1 VLCQLITS
9 SLLAFNPSNTFSFSV
24 SFLFNSS
31 ILVFCFSKA
40 SISAVN
46 EVFLLV
52 SVSLISA
59 SIFLISASRDFV
71 ICSFAVVL
79 LFSTLVCTFAVF
91 SFIDLSKAFFC
102 SALTHLTLS
111 KICFLSFSGVSHE
124 ILVYS
129 VKAVLT
135 FARFHEF
142 RAVLIS
148 AKFRNL
154 SFRLVLSILEISLF

>member
-46 EVFLLV
+46 EVFLFV
-52 SVSLISA
+52 SVSLLVLISA

-91 SFIDLSKAFFC
+91 SFIDVSKAFFC
-102 SALTHLTLS
+102 STLTHL
-111 KICFLSFSGVSHE
+111 I
-124 ILVYS
+124 
-129 VKAVLT
+129 
-135 FARFHEF
+135 
-142 RAVLIS
+142 
-148 AKFRNL
+148 
-154 SFRLVLSILEISLF
+154 

>member
-1 VLCQLITS
+1 LC
-9 SLLAFNPSNTFSFSV
+9 
-24 SFLFNSS
+24 
-31 ILVFCFSKA
+31 CFSNDAFSSFKA

-46 EVFLLV
+46 AVFLLV
-52 SVSLISA
+52 SVSLLVLISA

-142 RAVLIS
+142 RAVLIC